1 LKALERTNSTVWK
14 AWLAAILWLG
24 LIAFESTNALSAE
37 KTSGILYPLLHFLF
51 GLDPVRF
58 LTWHFVIR
66 KTGHIIGY
74 SMLSLLFFRA
84 WRATIQVTGSPRWS
98 IVWAGIALAM
108 TALVASLDE
117 WHQTFL
123 PSRTGTIRDVALDS
137 AAALVIQVLI
147 YMWLRGGRDQDPS
160 LPQRRHSVLLPEG
173 HAKGITHE
181 SIEG

>member
-1 LKALERTNSTVWK
+1 MNAPKHSRPAIWK
-14 AWLAAILWLG
+14 AWLAVSLWLG
-24 LIAFESTNALSAE
+24 LIAIESTNAFSAE

-74 SMLSLLFFRA
+74 SVLSLLFFRA
-84 WRATIQVTGSPRWS
+84 WRATIQVAGIPRWS
-98 IVWAGIALAM
+98 IVWAGIAFTM

-117 WHQTFL
+117 WHQSFL
-123 PSRTGTIRDVALDS
+123 PSRTGTIRDVILDS

-147 YMWLRGGRDQDPS
+147 YAWLRRGLDQDPS
-160 LPQRRHSVLLPEG
+160 LPQAAPMASEEARRDYPRIG
-173 HAKGITHE
+173 
-181 SIEG
+181 

>member
-1 LKALERTNSTVWK
+1 MKASERTNSTVWK
-14 AWLAAILWLG
+14 TWLAALLWLG
-24 LIAFESTNALSAE
+24 LIAFESSNALSAE
-37 KTSGILYPLLHFLF
+37 KTRGILYPLFHFLF

-74 SMLSLLFFRA
+74 SVLSLLFFRA
-84 WRATIQVTGSPRWS
+84 WRATIHATGGPRWS
-98 IVWAGIALAM
+98 IVWAGIAFAM

-137 AAALVIQVLI
+137 AAALVTQLFI
-147 YMWLRGGRDQDPS
+147 YAWLRLGRNEDPS
-160 LPQRRHSVLLPEG
+160 LPQPRHSVLLSKRQ
-173 HAKGITHE
+173 AKGISHE
-181 SIEG
+181 STEG